1 MKLLSLKLLN
11 FRPFFGEHRLTFAKS
26 RDRNITVI
34 HGNNGAGK
42 TALLN
47 AFTWTLYE
55 KFTAALSSP
64 EYLVNRRAIAEAKVG
79 ETISC
84 WVEVG
89 FEHDGKQ
96 YRLKRSIEV
105 RKTKNGLEGSRS
117 ELFMQFCGDD
127 GRWLSLPSSQK
138 PDDVIVR
145 ILPKSLHQ
153 YFFFDGERIEQIWR
167 SDKRP
172 EIAEATKKL
181 LGVESIDRALKHLTQ
196 ARRTLEEELSGIGD
210 AETQQLL
217 AQKKQSEQDVEQI
230 HARLL
235 EIDQELSAQVQLKQQ
250 YAQKLLELSEVEQF
264 QRQRDLLQEQD
275 RELRDRLQE
284 CKKTL
289 KRAISTRGYT
299 VFLPPITEQFR
310 AIIKE
315 REQRGELPA
324 DIKQTF
330 VEDLLE
336 RQRCICGAELH
347 EGTSHREAVKAWLQ
361 KAGLAEVEAA
371 TYRVDAQ
378 VNELE
383 RQTEDFWREVD
394 QAQATILQ
402 TKQRLAQIDRE
413 LDAISEQLRQSPRED
428 IRQLQ
433 QRLDAVEQRVE
444 SLTLEKGQCQEKQAR
459 READVKQFAKQ
470 IKDRKLNQGKQR
482 LAQRRIDAAQDAIDR
497 LKQLKAN
504 QDVLFREQ
512 LEEQIAKLY
521 AEISFKPYLPRLS
534 DKYELSLVETVE
546 GQDSIVGASTG
557 ENQILSLAFIGSII
571 ERVREWSQ
579 AGLVM
584 GPDSSTFPIVMD
596 SPFGS
601 LDEIYRRQVA
611 KLLPAL
617 ADQVIVMATQ
627 TQWRGEVE
635 EEMLSRIGKVYV
647 LTYNSPK
654 PDLETDEIDCFG
666 QRYPLVR
673 QSPNEFEYTEILEVS
688 RNGG

>member
-1 MKLLSLKLLN
+1 MKLLSLKLSN
-11 FRPFFGEHRLTFAKS
+11 FRPFFGEHRLMFAKS
-26 RDRNITVI
+26 HDRNITVI

-47 AFTWTLYE
+47 AFTWALYE

-79 ETISC
+79 KTVDC

-96 YRLKRSIEV
+96 YRLKRSCEV
-105 RKTKNGLEGSRS
+105 RKTKNGVEGSRN

-138 PDDVIVR
+138 PEDVIVR

-181 LGVESIDRALKHLTQ
+181 LGVESIDRALKHLNQ
-196 ARRTLEEELSGIGD
+196 ARRTLEEELGGIGD
-210 AETQQLL
+210 AETKQLL
-217 AQKKQSEQDVEQI
+217 SQKKQSEQDVEQI
-230 HARLL
+230 HARLS
-235 EIDQELSAQVQLKQQ
+235 EIDRELSAQTQLKQQ
-250 YAQKLLELSEVEQF
+250 YTQCLLELSEVEQF
-264 QRQRDLLQEQD
+264 QRQRDLLREQE

-299 VFLPPITEQFR
+299 VFLPPIAEQFR

-330 VEDLLE
+330 VEDLLD

-347 EGTSHREAVKAWLQ
+347 EGTTHREAVKAWLQ

-394 QAQATILQ
+394 RAQATILQ
-402 TKQRLAQIDRE
+402 TKQRLAQIDQE
-413 LDAISEQLRQSPRED
+413 LDTISEQLRQSPRED

-433 QRLDAVEQRVE
+433 QRLDAVDQKVE
-444 SLTLEKGQCQEKQAR
+444 GLTLEKGQCQEKQAR
-459 READVKQFAKQ
+459 READVKQLAKQ

-512 LEEQIAKLY
+512 LEEQISKLY
-521 AEISFKPYLPRLS
+521 AEISFKPYVPRLS
-534 DKYELSLVETVE
+534 DKYELSLIEDME

-579 AGLVM
+579 AGLIM

-654 PDLETDEIDCFG
+654 PDLETDDIDCFG

-688 RNGG
+688 RNG